1 VSFAIA
7 GGGRVNPVGA
17 PARATK
23 ASVSQRSGK
32 AAGSPRAGA
41 WDETLDGFASELAR
55 AEALIASRPTPE
67 GDESEVVA
75 EVLSLRAWDTATL
88 PSEPLPE
95 HLREWANVLVDRQRS
110 MIEKLHRSILS
121 TKREIDAVEA
131 LAPNTG
137 RVRPVFVDSAV

>member
-1 VSFAIA
+1 VS
-7 GGGRVNPVGA
+7 PVGA

-23 ASVSQRSGK
+23 ASVSQRSGQ
-32 AAGSPRAGA
+32 AAGPTRAGA

-67 GDESEVVA
+67 GDEAEVIA
-75 EVLSLRAWDTATL
+75 EVLALRPWDLTTL
-88 PSEPLPE
+88 PNEPLPE
-95 HLREWANVLVDRQRS
+95 HLREWAHALVDRQRN
-110 MIEKLHRSILS
+110 MIDKLHRSILS

-131 LAPNTG
+131 LTPNTG